1 MSLPFMFDADDSET
15 TIATDDPSHLT
26 GNKNSGGALARIPV
40 STYQW
45 LIVVGALG
53 LLWALYFGFRSDMK
67 G

>member
-1 MSLPFMFDADDSET
+1 MTMPFLMDEDPET
-15 TIATDDPSHLT
+15 NIMTDDTSHLT
-26 GNKNSGGALARIPV
+26 GDKNSGSALARIPV

-45 LIVVGALG
+45 LIVIGALA